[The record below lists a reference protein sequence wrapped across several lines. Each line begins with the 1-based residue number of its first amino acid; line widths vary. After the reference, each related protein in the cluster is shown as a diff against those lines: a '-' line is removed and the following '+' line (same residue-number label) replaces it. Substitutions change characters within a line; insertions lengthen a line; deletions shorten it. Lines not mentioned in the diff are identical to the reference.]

1 MCQNLQPRLSAMSG
15 ISHEVIEIFADLV
28 AIVAIFSYVFTAY
41 AQSVY
46 LGAFGKNSDMAFDS
60 LTPIT
65 L

>member
-1 MCQNLQPRLSAMSG
+1 MSG

-60 LTPIT
+60 LTLIS